1 MTTAAFADSTV
12 TAVPSAAAGRAI
24 VRLIVRQVRRGTLIV
39 AAVSAGMSALVAV
52 QYRTTFEGSLDQSGL
67 QALVE
72 NPAIRILFGPP
83 VALDDAGGFT
93 VWRTGTPVLIL
104 ASVWILLAST
114 RITRGEED
122 AGRLD
127 LLLAGRLR
135 MVGVVLRSMAAIAG
149 AALVISAAVG
159 AGLIAAGTDATGA
172 LVYAAA
178 VLGVTLTFAAG
189 ALLAAQIMPTRSAA
203 VGVTVALLG
212 MALLVRMLADGAP
225 RLAWSAWTT
234 PFGLTARAA
243 PYADNRIGPLL
254 VLAAFPIAF
263 GLVTLITARRRD
275 VGSGVIELAT
285 SRRPRTGLLRSLS
298 GFAVRRA
305 IRITVSWATGIAA
318 YFLLVGALIA
328 SILEFFDTNRR
339 FAELAAAAG
348 FAGLDSAD
356 GFAAALFSLL
366 VIPTGLYAAT
376 RLAALVTDEKA
387 RRWTPLF
394 ATDVS
399 RIGLAGTEIAVTTAG
414 MLLLHVIAGVA
425 MWTGAAITGA
435 PLSIDHALAGALNSA
450 PVAWLAVGAAALAV
464 GWLPSAVGAIGAVP
478 VVGGFLLDVLTQ
490 DTNAPTWVVD
500 LSPFVHLAAVP
511 NAEPDWGTTAAFT
524 AIGAGL
530 IALGLLGYHRRDLIT

>member
-12 TAVPSAAAGRAI
+12 TAVRSAAAGRAI
-24 VRLIVRQVRRGTLIV
+24 ARLIVRQVRRGTLIV

-93 VWRTGTPVLIL
+93 VWRTGTPLLIL

-114 RITRGEED
+114 RITRGEEE

-127 LLLAGRLR
+127 LLLAGRQR
-135 MVGVVLRSMAAIAG
+135 MVDVVLRSMAAIAG
-149 AALVISAAVG
+149 AALAISAAAGV
-159 AGLIAAGTDATGA
+159 GLIAAGTDATGA

-178 VLGVTLTFAAG
+178 VFGVTLTFAAC

-212 MALLVRMLADGAP
+212 VALLVRMLADGAP

-254 VLAAFPIAF
+254 VLAAFPSAF
-263 GLVTLITARRRD
+263 GLATLITARRRD

-285 SRRPRTGLLRSLS
+285 SRRPRTGLLRSIG

-305 IRITVSWATGIAA
+305 IRITVGWATGIAA

-366 VIPTGLYAAT
+366 AIPTGLYAAT

-387 RRWTPLF
+387 RRWTPVF

-399 RIGLAGTEIAVTTAG
+399 RIRLAGTEIAVTTAG

-435 PLSIDHALAGALNSA
+435 PLSIDHALAGALNSP

-478 VVGGFLLDVLTQ
+478 VVGGFFLNVLTQ
-490 DTNAPTWVVD
+490 GTNAPTWVVD

-511 NAEPDWGTTAAFT
+511 NAEPDWLATVVFT
-524 AIGAGL
+524 VIGAGMS
-530 IALGLLGYHRRDLIT
+530 AVGLLGYRRRDLIT